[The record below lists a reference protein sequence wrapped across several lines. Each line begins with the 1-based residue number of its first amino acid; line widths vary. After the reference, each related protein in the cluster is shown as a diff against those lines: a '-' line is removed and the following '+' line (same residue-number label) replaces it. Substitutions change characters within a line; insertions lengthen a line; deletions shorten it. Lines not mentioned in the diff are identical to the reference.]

1 MKCIKLIMAVG
12 TVMMAMMVAFA
23 APVMAD
29 RDDDH
34 RDGRHGFFFNDHR
47 FDDRDFDHRFGSFDN
62 DFDRRPWWWNN
73 WKNHEDCWWEW
84 SSVFERWE
92 LECD

>member
-1 MKCIKLIMAVG
+1 MKRIKLIMAVG
-12 TVMMAMMVAFA
+12 AVMMAMMVAFA

-29 RDDDH
+29 RNDDC
-34 RDGRHGFFFNDHR
+34 RDDRHGFIFNDHR
-47 FDDRDFDHRFGSFDN
+47 FDRDFDHGFVSFDN

-73 WKNHEDCWWEW
+73 WKNHEVCWWQW
-84 SSVFERWE
+84 SWVFERWE